1 VIIDESVR
9 AKLEQFV
16 PLAPLHQPH
25 NLAVVDAV
33 REWQADLPQVACF
46 DTAFH
51 RSHPALADVYALPW
65 KLYESGV
72 RRYGFHGLSYEFI
85 ASTIPSVAPEIAKGR
100 VVVAH
105 LGNGASLCALKDGR
119 SVDCSMGFSTLD
131 GVPMGTRPGA
141 VDPGVLLYLLRQG
154 DWTVERLEDLL
165 YHKSGLLGLSG
176 VSSDMRDLLESA
188 DPRAQF
194 SIDYFVSRVAREIG
208 ALAASLGGL
217 DGIVFT
223 AGIGEN
229 SPAVRARII
238 ESCAWLGVILDPD
251 ANAAGGPRVS
261 KPTSR
266 TSAWVIQT
274 NEEFAIARHTLA
286 MISRDGRSS
295 NWI

>member
-1 VIIDESVR
+1 
-9 AKLEQFV
+9 
-16 PLAPLHQPH
+16 
-25 NLAVVDAV
+25 
-33 REWQADLPQVACF
+33 
-46 DTAFH
+46 
-51 RSHPALADVYALPW
+51 
-65 KLYESGV
+65 
-72 RRYGFHGLSYEFI
+72 
-85 ASTIPSVAPEIAKGR
+85 
-100 VVVAH
+100 
-105 LGNGASLCALKDGR
+105 
-119 SVDCSMGFSTLD
+119 MGFSTLD